1 MNENLELHAEI
12 QAKGQRDREL
22 REEKKKWKAKLA
34 LAGITDSGKTDERP
48 LG

>member
-22 REEKKKWKAKLA
+22 REKRRRIGRRIFMRASF
-34 LAGITDSGKTDERP
+34 I
-48 LG
+48 